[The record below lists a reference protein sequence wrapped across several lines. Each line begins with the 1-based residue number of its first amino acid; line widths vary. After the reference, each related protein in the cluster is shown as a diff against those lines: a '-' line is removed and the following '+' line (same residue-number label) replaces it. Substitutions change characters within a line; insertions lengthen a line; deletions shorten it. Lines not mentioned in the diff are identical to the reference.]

1 MLDSRSQRSRTSSR
15 RRALSIS
22 LASTA
27 LIIGTRA
34 PANEPVET
42 ETAADAPAALT
53 TAAEASAAAAQ
64 TTIVVTGERDV
75 YGARRTRSATKTDT
89 PIINI
94 PQALSVISEK
104 QVEDQALRS
113 VAELLYFVPG
123 ATPGTGEANRDQF
136 TLRGNNT
143 TADLFIDGIRDD
155 AQYFRDFY
163 NVERIEVLKGP
174 NAMIFGRGGGGG
186 VVNRVIKRPT
196 LGTYREGLLS
206 SDSFGGVRGAVDL
219 DQALANGLG
228 IRVNALYEDGESFR
242 RHVNLERYGIN
253 PTVGFQV
260 GSSTRFDLGYEYFH
274 DRRTT
279 DRGIPSNSGEPLE
292 GFDRTFFGDPD
303 KSYAKAGVNIAR
315 VGFEHEFTDGLTLRN
330 KTLFADYNKFYANVF
345 PTSAVLPATATL
357 PEGVTIGAYNSRNDR
372 ENLFSQT
379 DLVWEGRLGGID
391 QTILVGFEA
400 GRQKSRNHRQTGTL
414 TGLLGN
420 RAPLSDPTVDIGV
433 TYASSA
439 SDANNRARA
448 NILAVYVQDQISPTD
463 WLEIVAGLRFDNFE
477 LKVDDLRVAS
487 TDFSRTDKLWSPRL
501 GLILKPKDNLSLYA
515 SFSRSYLPQSGDQFS
530 GLTPVTDQLKPERFD
545 NYELGAK
552 WEPIEGLLATAAVYQ
567 LDRTNTQ
574 ARNDLDQI
582 VLTGAQRSRGV
593 ELGLERSI
601 TDRWQVSA
609 GYAWQEAE
617 IRKTTTA
624 APKGRD
630 VPLVPR
636 HSFSLWTRYDLTPG
650 IGAGLGLIARSKSYA
665 SISNAVTLPGYAR
678 LDAAL
683 YYKIWGGMEA
693 QVNLENILGA
703 DYFPTAHNDNNIGP
717 GAPRTLKGTIAYRF

>member
-1 MLDSRSQRSRTSSR
+1 MTGTKLIAA
-15 RRALSIS
+15 ALLAS
-22 LASTA
+22 ASTA
-27 LIIGTRA
+27 ALA
-34 PANEPVET
+34 ED
-42 ETAADAPAALT
+42 AAT
-53 TAAEASAAAAQ
+53 ASAAPPASPTDSEKSVEGVALAQ
-64 TTIVVTGERDV
+64 VEPILVTGQRGT
-75 YGARRTRSATKTDT
+75 YGVRETRSATKTDT
-89 PIINI
+89 RIIDI
-94 PQALSVISEK
+94 PQALTVISEK

-113 VAELLYFVPG
+113 VSELLYFVPG

-163 NVERIEVLKGP
+163 NVERVEVLKGP

-186 VVNRVIKRPT
+186 VVNRVIKRST
-196 LGTYREGLLS
+196 LGTFREGLLS
-206 SDSFGGVRGAVDL
+206 SDSYGGFRGAVDF
-219 DQALANGLG
+219 DQALGNGVG
-228 IRVNALYEDGESFR
+228 VRVNALYEDGDSFR
-242 RHVNLERYGIN
+242 RHVDLERYGIN

-260 GSSTRFDLGYEYFH
+260 GSSTRIDLGYEYFH

-279 DRGIPSNSGEPLE
+279 DRGIPSISGEPLK

-303 KSYAKAGVNIAR
+303 KSYSKAGVNIAR
-315 VGFEHEFTDGLTLRN
+315 VGFEHEFAEGLTLRN
-330 KTLFADYNKFYANVF
+330 KTLFADYDKFYQNLF
-345 PTSAVLPATATL
+345 PNSAVLPATATL

-372 ENLFSQT
+372 KNLFSQT
-379 DLVWEGRLGGID
+379 DLVWEGRLGEIE
-391 QTILVGFEA
+391 QTLLFGFEA
-400 GRQKSRNHRQTGTL
+400 GRQKSRNHRQSGTL
-414 TGLLGN
+414 IGLPGS
-420 RAPLSDPTVDIGV
+420 RAPLADPTVDVDV
-433 TYASSA
+433 TFASSA
-439 SDANNRARA
+439 SDANNRTRA
-448 NILAVYVQDQISPTD
+448 NVLAFYVQDQVRPTD
-463 WLEIVAGLRFDNFE
+463 WLEIVAGLRFDSFN
-477 LKVDDLRVAS
+477 LKVDDLRVGGS
-487 TDFSRTDKLWSPRL
+487 DFSRTDKLWSPRL
-501 GLILKPKDNLSLYA
+501 GLILKPKDNLSLYG

-545 NYELGAK
+545 NYEIGAK

-617 IRKTTTA
+617 IRKTTAA

-636 HSFSLWTRYDLTPG
+636 HSFSLWTRYDFTPG